1 MSLKLFQESE
11 DSEKLLPAPIM
22 SFLLCVDPAVLEELA
37 VASEVVGAVPHSA
50 DPHHGVGVLPRS
62 QHRLQRLAVGPG
74 CREPRHLSATLRQ

>member
-1 MSLKLFQESE
+1 
-11 DSEKLLPAPIM
+11 M

-62 QHRLQRLAVGPG
+62 QHRLHVPSKRDAEHARGD
-74 CREPRHLSATLRQ
+74 